1 MEKKTLKVILL
12 GDSNVGKTSIIR
24 RYTKND
30 FSVSTMATVSGGL
43 AVKEIEISKT
53 KIELQIW
60 DTAGQERFSS
70 LSRLFFRNCHACIIV
85 FDLSQ
90 PKTFDSVVNWKKLFV
105 EYGAYDEDKLPPIF
119 LVGNKLDLKKSS
131 KVNEYDMG
139 QVISKEN
146 FYEDKIR
153 ISASKGNDV
162 PELFKNVATHAYHY
176 EKKLNTPDDGERK
189 TLNEK
194 QENDEEKKSC
204 CS

>member
-30 FSVSTMATVSGGL
+30 FSVSTMATVSGGV
-43 AVKEIEISKT
+43 AAKEIEISKT
-53 KIELQIW
+53 KVELQIW

-70 LSRLFFRNCHACIIV
+70 LSRLFFRNCHACVIV

-90 PKTFDSVVNWKKLFV
+90 PMTFESVVKWKRLFV
-105 EYGAYDEDKLPPIF
+105 EYGAYEQGKLPPIF

-146 FYEDKIR
+146 FIEEKIR
-153 ISASKGNDV
+153 ISASKGGEI
-162 PELFKNVATHAYHY
+162 PELFKNVATHAYNY
-176 EKKLNTPDDGERK
+176 EKNLNNPDDGERK
-189 TLNEK
+189 TLNQYK
-194 QENDEEKKSC
+194 ENHEEKKGC